1 MTPPRLT
8 IFETTSGQGHQL
20 TYVRQM
26 LSALLGEA
34 EGETAVVDPAGIT
47 LALSRSAIESEAFGH
62 QLGRW
67 VDRVRVHPMES
78 VAFGRDKKVA
88 SVRARVDLLEGALE
102 ATRPTRLLIPSS
114 DGLVQMLGTKRGLLA
129 DLDRL
134 DLVMHRGSF
143 AYPAP
148 GLKVRLARRFGLWAM
163 SRVPRARV
171 HFVDVLAWEWLA
183 KKRHP
188 FAARADVLPDPVD
201 EVEPRAKAGA
211 RERLGLP
218 PEAPLI
224 VSAGVQDVRKGIPEL
239 ALALAAARRSGAALE
254 ARLVLAGR
262 ITAPVRAALDALPA
276 DVRGAIIEMDRYL
289 SDEELAN
296 AIASADLVAACQ
308 PSHVGLSNIALR
320 GAAAGR
326 PSLGSDFGW
335 FGRVIPA
342 FDLGW
347 TGPVRDA
354 EAFGRVI
361 ARAVEEAPAWSPSE
375 RTRRLVAFHS
385 HRNFRATVRGW
396 FGAEERAVG
405 WAETVG
411 A

>member
-1 MTPPRLT
+1 MRLT
-8 IFETTSGQGHQL
+8 IFETTSGEGHQL

-34 EGETAVVDPAGIT
+34 EGESAVVDPSAIT
-47 LALSRSAIESEAFGH
+47 LALSRSAIESEAFAH

-67 VDRVRVHPMES
+67 VDRVSVHPMES
-78 VAFGRDKKVA
+78 VTFGRDKKVA
-88 SVRARVDLLEGALE
+88 SVQERVALLEGALE
-102 ATRPTRLLIPSS
+102 ATRPTRLLVPSA
-114 DGLVQMLGTKRGLLA
+114 DGLVQMLGTKRGLVA
-129 DLDRL
+129 DLERL

-143 AYPAP
+143 AYPAA
-148 GLKVRLARRFGLWAM
+148 GLKVKLARRFGLWAM

-171 HFVDVLAWEWLA
+171 HFVDVLAWEWLE
-183 KKRHP
+183 KKGHR

-201 EVEPRAKAGA
+201 EVEARDKASA
-211 RERLGLP
+211 RGRLGLP
-218 PEAPLI
+218 LDAPLI

-239 ALALAAARRSGAALE
+239 ALALAAARRGGGALE
-254 ARLVLAGR
+254 AKLVLAGR
-262 ITAPVRAALDALPA
+262 ITAPVRASLEALPA
-276 DVRGAIIEMDRYL
+276 EVRGAIIEMDRYL
-289 SDEELAN
+289 SDEELAD
-296 AIASADLVAACQ
+296 AIAAGDLIAACQ

-361 ARAVEEAPAWSPSE
+361 ARAVAEAPGWSPSE
-375 RTRRLVAFHS
+375 RTKRLVAFHS
-385 HRNFRATVRGW
+385 HANFRATVRGW
-396 FGAEERAVG
+396 FGAEGGGVG
-405 WAETVG
+405 WRETVG
-411 A
+411 S